1 MTTGR
6 QGWTHLQREK
16 GPDFL
21 NWIEQNRLLQK
32 KFNILANALN
42 TLLHR
47 NIRTITDPVAVWKAI
62 PAVIDCLNK
71 QSTHEQRGAATAYAW
86 LYLPERY
93 VRTWFALKR
102 LLKKNCLPMGKEGV
116 RVLDIGT
123 GPGPSAFAIL
133 DFYNSMV
140 EFADLKRDDKWRQ
153 PPDIRCFELAD
164 GTNQFRHHLAELIY
178 QDPEGRYEN
187 VLAMCNALPD
197 FGKLHPAQERAQRF
211 RNLRNEEDEYYDEIS
226 NEWTSELRY
235 SLDEANDIAQSAH
248 RYRLLVFSNFL
259 TTKKILEPI
268 ETNIVETLRDAHP
281 GTVLLV
287 IGGNYPGIYS
297 YIEELAKS
305 AGFQLKI
312 KDDYVTSKNS
322 ELSDR
327 IYREELHFYKYL
339 KNLVP
344 AKYHNE
350 PPLKIRNHFETSRSP
365 ATNSRVW
372 AYRKMRY

>member
-6 QGWTHLQREK
+6 KGWTHLQREK

-21 NWIEQNRLLQK
+21 NWIEQNRILQK
-32 KFNILANALN
+32 KFNVLANALN
-42 TLLHR
+42 TLLYR
-47 NIRTITDPVAVWKAI
+47 NVRTITDAVNVWKAI
-62 PAVIDCLNK
+62 PAEKDSLNK
-71 QSTHEQRGAATAYAW
+71 QSTYEQRSAATAHAW

-93 VRTWFALKR
+93 VRTWFALER
-102 LLKKNCLPMGKEGV
+102 LLKENCLPMGKEGV

-153 PPDIRCFELAD
+153 PPDIKCVELAH
-164 GTNQFRHHLAELIY
+164 GANQFRHHLAELIY
-178 QDPEGRYEN
+178 QDPEGKYEN

-197 FGKLHPAQERAQRF
+197 VGKLHPAQERAQRF
-211 RNLRNEEDEYYDEIS
+211 RHLRNEEDEYYDEIS
-226 NEWTSELRY
+226 NEWTSELRH
-235 SLDEANDIAQSAH
+235 SLDEANDIAQSER

-268 ETNIVETLRDAHP
+268 ETNIVETLRDAHS

-287 IGGNYPGIYS
+287 IGGQYPRIYS
-297 YIEELAKS
+297 HIEDLAVS
-305 AGFQLKI
+305 AGFRLKI
-312 KDDYVTSKNS
+312 KDQDVSSENS

-327 IYREELHFYKYL
+327 IYQEEVQFYEFL

-344 AKYHNE
+344 TKYHNE
-350 PPLKIRNHFETSRSP
+350 PPLIIRNHFEKSRYP
-365 ATNSRVW
+365 ATDSRVW
-372 AYRKMRY
+372 AYRK